1 MERAHEGEEAR
12 AHMREQRRGD
22 DRAGR
27 TSVHTAVG
35 AVGVT
40 TWLRTP
46 VATSP
51 ASDTRPPAF
60 DPQKHISTGLKIKL
74 TAPKRGY

>member
-1 MERAHEGEEAR
+1 
-12 AHMREQRRGD
+12 MRTCAGNRRGD
-22 DRAGR
+22 DHAGR

-60 DPQKHISTGLKIKL
+60 DPQMHISTGLKL
-74 TAPKRGY
+74 TATAAPKRGTKANHGEN